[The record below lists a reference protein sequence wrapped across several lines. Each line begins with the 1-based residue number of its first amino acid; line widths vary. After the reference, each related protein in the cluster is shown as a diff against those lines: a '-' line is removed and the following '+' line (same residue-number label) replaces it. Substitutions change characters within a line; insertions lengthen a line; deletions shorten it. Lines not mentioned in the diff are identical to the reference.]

1 MNNKNIN
8 DLEKVVQ
15 LFNDDGDEKA
25 LALLYKMTNDRIVQL
40 ALGWRQ
46 EYEEALESSYSDVSY
61 MYEDLISY
69 IYDKYR
75 LNEVPLEVKVENQNY
90 KSILG
95 RNNHMQNVMA
105 LNYLLDIGRS
115 NLLNDEF
122 YNKQLDEIENK
133 YKENKGNPLMTKDF
147 VIEALK
153 ISRQMA
159 TLDQKDIYAFIQN
172 EIEISK
178 EPEQE
183 NDSIDYDY

>member
-1 MNNKNIN
+1 MNNKNVN

-40 ALGWRQ
+40 ALVWKQ
-46 EYEEALESSYSDVSY
+46 EYEESLETSYSDASY
-61 MYEDLISY
+61 MYDDLISY
-69 IYDKYR
+69 IYDKYK

-95 RNNHMQNVMA
+95 RNNHLQNVMA
-105 LNYLLDIGRS
+105 LNYLLDLGRS

-122 YNKQLDEIENK
+122 YSKQLEEIENK
-133 YKENKGNPLMTKDF
+133 YKENKGNPFMTKDF
-147 VIEALK
+147 VIDALK
-153 ISRQMA
+153 ISIQMA
-159 TLDQKDIYAFIQN
+159 TLNPKDIYAFIQN
-172 EIEISK
+172 EIETSK
-178 EPEQE
+178 EQE